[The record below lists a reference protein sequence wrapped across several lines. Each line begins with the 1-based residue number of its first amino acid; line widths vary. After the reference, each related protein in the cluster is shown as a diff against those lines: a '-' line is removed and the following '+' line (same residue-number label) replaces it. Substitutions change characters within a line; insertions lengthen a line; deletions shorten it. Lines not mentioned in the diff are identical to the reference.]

1 MAVVATKN
9 PSGLKIKYNCGTD
22 AESGKIVYKS
32 KTYTNVSPDAADQ
45 DIFDVGNLLAS
56 LQKNTVQQISRI
68 DDTSLSA

>member
-1 MAVVATKN
+1 MAVVATQN
-9 PSGLKIKYNCGTD
+9 PTGLKIKYNCGAN
-22 AESGKIVYKS
+22 AETGKIVYKT
-32 KTYTNVSPDAADQ
+32 KTYTNVSPDASDQ